1 MGLRIKL
8 IIICSLLFLAM
19 GSTVFA
25 AETTVQ
31 AYRSFV
37 QQHEL
42 ARAADVRTIRAWMTI
57 RYIAYAYHVPESYLY
72 RTLHIVDPRP
82 SRHTTLHALASR
94 YQRPVNDLIRTI
106 QLAILAY
113 RKPQL
118 HPHSSTGQ
126 PTHAPPVPGRST
138 Y

>member
-1 MGLRIKL
+1 LGLRIKL
-8 IIICSLLFLAM
+8 IIICSLLFLAI

-42 ARAADVRTIRAWMTI
+42 ARAGDVRTIRSWMTI
-57 RYIAYAYHVPESYLY
+57 PYIAHAYHVPESYLY

-82 SRHTTLHALASR
+82 PRHTTLPTLASR
-94 YQRPVNDLIRTI
+94 YQRSVNDLIRTI

-113 RKPQL
+113 RKQQL

-126 PTHAPPVPGRST
+126 PTHAPPVPGRSMH
-138 Y
+138 